1 MNMPSK
7 PKYLSRRVLFQRVAT
22 YAVGASISCGVGLN
36 RAVAQAKVSQK
47 SVAYQDKPKD
57 TQRCD
62 GCSNFQPPNAC
73 KLVEGEIS
81 AQGWCSLF
89 TKKT

>member
-1 MNMPSK
+1 MNLPSK
-7 PKYLSRRVLFQRVAT
+7 PRRLSRRVLLQHVAT
-22 YAVGASISCGVGLN
+22 YAAGVSIADGLGLN
-36 RAVAQAKVSQK
+36 RAVAQTKVSQK
-47 SVAYQDKPKD
+47 TAAYQDKPNG

-62 GCSNFQPPNAC
+62 GCSNFQPPNGC
-73 KLVEGEIS
+73 KLVDGEIS